1 MYQQQRVSIK
11 SPHTTIEGR
20 RVKKICIILD
30 HSNVVHGILIMPEDI
45 FDIKGI
51 LNFFS
56 TMQKLHSIYCLT
68 VVYFVKLWPFILE
81 A

>member
-51 LNFFS
+51 LNFFFNYAKI
-56 TMQKLHSIYCLT
+56 TYYLLFDGRLFC
-68 VVYFVKLWPFILE
+68 
-81 A
+81 

>member
-30 HSNVVHGILIMPEDI
+30 RSNVVHGILIMPEDI

-51 LNFFS
+51 LNFFFFNYAKI
-56 TMQKLHSIYCLT
+56 TYYLLFDGRLFC
-68 VVYFVKLWPFILE
+68 
-81 A
+81 